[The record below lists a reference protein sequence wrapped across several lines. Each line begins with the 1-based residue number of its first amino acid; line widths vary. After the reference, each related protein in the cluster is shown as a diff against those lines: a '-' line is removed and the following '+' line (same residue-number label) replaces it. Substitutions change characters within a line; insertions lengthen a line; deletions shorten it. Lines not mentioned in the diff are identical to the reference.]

1 MLTIRKVMDVL
12 PIPFLLNL
20 NNNYSNSTKKLL
32 EELPFLFFFSRL
44 AAGSVSAW
52 GIFCNVTV

>member
-1 MLTIRKVMDVL
+1 MDVL

-32 EELPFLFFFSRL
+32 EKLPFLFFFSKL